1 MKDRFPLFF
10 KDLDLFAI
18 GFELKFLCV
27 PQGKKRQMITTDG
40 PAGGRGSRIF
50 SKRGEVGI
58 TAPKPYI
65 LIKASQNYYKH
76 VVDIAISLAKQRS
89 FLQFG
94 SKRNVTS

>member
-1 MKDRFPLFF
+1 M
-10 KDLDLFAI
+10 

-27 PQGKKRQMITTDG
+27 PQGKKRQMINIDG
-40 PAGGRGSRIF
+40 HAGADPEYFQKGARLGLQHQTLCGS
-50 SKRGEVGI
+50 VN
-58 TAPKPYI
+58 I

-94 SKRNVTS
+94 SKRNVTSK